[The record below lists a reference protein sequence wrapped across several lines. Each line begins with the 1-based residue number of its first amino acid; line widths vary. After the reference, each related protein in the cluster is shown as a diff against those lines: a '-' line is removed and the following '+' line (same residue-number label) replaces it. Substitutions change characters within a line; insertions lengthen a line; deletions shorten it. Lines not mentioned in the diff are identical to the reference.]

1 MTQLFV
7 IPMTMV
13 VVTARMTLGV
23 LFLAAVFP
31 FIVTVFLLHAMKASA
46 RGVDKGRKIVD
57 VPIARP
63 VNTSDTV
70 H

>member
-13 VVTARMTLGV
+13 VVTARLTLG
-23 LFLAAVFP
+23 LMFLAVVLPFVFAA
-31 FIVTVFLLHAMKASA
+31 FLLHAVKASA
-46 RGVDKGRKIVD
+46 RGVESGRKIVD